1 MSLQLNLIQGNIMKS
16 TRIILI
22 VLFSYLF
29 VGSVYASE
37 GKGLEIA
44 TEVDVRDRGFGDT
57 TSTMTMTLFDQYGN
71 STSRKIRNRTL
82 EGTDE
87 GDLSLVIFD
96 TPADVKGTAFLS
108 HTKKSG
114 SDDQWLYLP
123 ALKRVKRIASSNQAG
138 PFMGSEFAYED
149 ISSQELEKYTY
160 KYLRNEDYQGLD
172 CFVVEYDPIDRKSG
186 YSKQIVW
193 IDTKEYRSHKI
204 EFYDRKESLLK
215 TLIYRNY
222 SKYNGKFWR
231 ADIFEMQ
238 NHQTGKKTTLEFDD
252 WKFQTGL
259 SAKDFNKKSL
269 KKVR

>member
-1 MSLQLNLIQGNIMKS
+1 MKFMQ
-16 TRIILI
+16 IIFIAL
-22 VLFSYLF
+22 VSCLFA
-29 VGSVYASE
+29 VNVYASD
-37 GKGLEIA
+37 GRGLEIA
-44 TEVDVRDRGFGDT
+44 TEVDARDNGFGDT

-160 KYLRNEDYQGLD
+160 KYLARNL
-172 CFVVEYDPIDRKSG
+172 PN
-186 YSKQIVW
+186 
-193 IDTKEYRSHKI
+193 
-204 EFYDRKESLLK
+204 L
-215 TLIYRNY
+215 
-222 SKYNGKFWR
+222 
-231 ADIFEMQ
+231 
-238 NHQTGKKTTLEFDD
+238 
-252 WKFQTGL
+252 
-259 SAKDFNKKSL
+259 
-269 KKVR
+269 

>member
-1 MSLQLNLIQGNIMKS
+1 MKS
-16 TRIILI
+16 PRIILI
-22 VLFSYLF
+22 VLLSYLF

-123 ALKRVKRIASSNQAG
+123 ALKRVKRIASKNKSG
-138 PFMGSEFAYED
+138 PFLGSEFSFED
-149 ISSQELEKYTY
+149 FSFQEVEKYDY
-160 KYLRNEDYQGLD
+160 VYLKEEIYQEKP
-172 CFVVEYDPIDRKSG
+172 CHVVERKPLDPYSGYTKQLVWIDKENYLVQKIHHFDRKSF
-186 YSKQIVW
+186 
-193 IDTKEYRSHKI
+193 H
-204 EFYDRKESLLK
+204 LK
-215 TLIYRNY
+215 TQLFKDYR
-222 SKYNGKFWR
+222 KYEGFFWQPHEIEMINHQNGKR
-231 ADIFEMQ
+231 SI
-238 NHQTGKKTTLEFDD
+238 LLFDD
-252 WKFQTGL
+252 VKLKNGFTDR
-259 SAKDFNKKSL
+259 DFSQNSL
-269 KKVR
+269 KRSR

>member
-1 MSLQLNLIQGNIMKS
+1 MSLQLNLIQGKIMKS

-123 ALKRVKRIASSNQAG
+123 ALKRVKRIASSNQA
-138 PFMGSEFAYED
+138 
-149 ISSQELEKYTY
+149 T
-160 KYLRNEDYQGLD
+160 
-172 CFVVEYDPIDRKSG
+172 
-186 YSKQIVW
+186 
-193 IDTKEYRSHKI
+193 
-204 EFYDRKESLLK
+204 
-215 TLIYRNY
+215 IY
-222 SKYNGKFWR
+222 G
-231 ADIFEMQ
+231 Q
-238 NHQTGKKTTLEFDD
+238 
-252 WKFQTGL
+252 
-259 SAKDFNKKSL
+259 
-269 KKVR
+269 

>member
-16 TRIILI
+16 TRIILV
-22 VLFSYLF
+22 VLFCYLF
-29 VGSVYASE
+29 VGNVYASE
-37 GKGLEIA
+37 GMGLEIA

-71 STSRKIRNRTL
+71 STSR
-82 EGTDE
+82 
-87 GDLSLVIFD
+87 
-96 TPADVKGTAFLS
+96 
-108 HTKKSG
+108 
-114 SDDQWLYLP
+114 LYLP

-215 TLIYRNY
+215 TLVYKNY

-231 ADIFEMQ
+231 ADIFEME
-238 NHQTGKKTTLEFDD
+238 NHQTGKKTILEFDD

-259 SAKDFNKKSL
+259 AAKDFNKKSL
-269 KKVR
+269 KKVRGWAISQEYHVFGSYWPYKLKQRQAVH

>member
-1 MSLQLNLIQGNIMKS
+1 MRFIQ
-16 TRIILI
+16 ILCA
-22 VLFSYLF
+22 VLFPFILSTGLN
-29 VGSVYASE
+29 ASD
-37 GKGLEIA
+37 GRGLEIA
-44 TEVDVRDRGFGDT
+44 AEADNRDIGFGDT
-57 TSTMTMTLFDQYGN
+57 ISTMTMTLYYQYGN
-71 STSRKIRNRTL
+71 TTSRKIRNKTL
-82 EGTDE
+82 EGTDQ
-87 GDLSLVIFD
+87 GDFSLVIFD

-108 HTKKSG
+108 HTKKAG

-160 KYLRNEDYQGLD
+160 KYLRNENYGGLD
-172 CFVVEYDPIDRKSG
+172 CFVVEYDPVDRKSG

-193 IDTKEYRSHKI
+193 IDSEEYRSHKI

-215 TLIYRNY
+215 TLVYTGYN
-222 SKYNGKFWR
+222 KYNDKFWR
-231 ADIFEMQ
+231 ADVFEMQ
-238 NHQTGKKTTLEFDD
+238 NHQTGKKTILNFED
-252 WKFQTGL
+252 WEFQTGL